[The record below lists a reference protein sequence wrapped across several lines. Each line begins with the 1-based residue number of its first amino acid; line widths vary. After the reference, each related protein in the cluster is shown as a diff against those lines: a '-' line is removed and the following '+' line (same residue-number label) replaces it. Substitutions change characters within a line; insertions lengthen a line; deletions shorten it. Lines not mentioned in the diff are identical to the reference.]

1 MEAIVIMAE
10 TTANDLRW
18 MIVALFGFGLI
29 GLLAIAVA
37 AWVAGR
43 RYDEFDGGFGDDWEG
58 R

>member
-10 TTANDLRW
+10 TTADDLRW
-18 MIVALFGFGLI
+18 MIVSLFGFGLI

-37 AWVAGR
+37 ARITSR
-43 RYDEFDGGFGDDWEG
+43 RRPEFDGGFGDEWEG